1 MKVNLYGHTCMQ
13 KFGVPLQVTYDG
25 LENNEKALN
34 FEVSNSNSVY
44 TSQTLWKYYRC
55 YSALG
60 VLRTSPLK
68 GISPRD
74 YEGRGVL
81 GK

>member
-44 TSQTLWKYYRC
+44 TSQTL
-55 YSALG
+55 
-60 VLRTSPLK
+60 
-68 GISPRD
+68 
-74 YEGRGVL
+74 
-81 GK
+81 